1 MEKRSMSRL
10 PVYFAALLLV
20 LILLLFL
27 VELASYSPSSDSSSP
42 PVNPGTVAAL
52 IQDADAAHGNQ
63 LIEDYGCIACHRL
76 GAENGIAPSFVGIAE
91 RAEQRHPPLDAPA
104 YIYESI
110 TSPQAFVVEGYVPVM
125 PQDYRN
131 RLSDQELGDII
142 AYLLTVDA
150 H

>member
-1 MEKRSMSRL
+1 MSRL
-10 PVYFAALLLV
+10 PVYFAALVLV
-20 LILLLFL
+20 LISLVFL
-27 VELASYSPSSDSSSP
+27 VELASYSRSSESATS
-42 PVNPGTVAAL
+42 PVNPDTVAAL

-76 GAENGIAPSFVGIAE
+76 GVENGVAPSFVGIAE
-91 RAEQRHPPLDAPA
+91 RAVQRHPPLDAPA

-110 TSPQAFVVEGYVPVM
+110 TNPQAFVVEDYVPVM
-125 PQDYRN
+125 PQDYRS